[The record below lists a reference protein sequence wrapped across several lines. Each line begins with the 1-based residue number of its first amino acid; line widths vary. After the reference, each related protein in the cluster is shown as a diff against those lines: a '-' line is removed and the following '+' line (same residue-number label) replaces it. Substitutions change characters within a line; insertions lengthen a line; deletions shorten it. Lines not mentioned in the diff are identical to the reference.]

1 MDDPAICWSGGGSPP
16 RIMEEL
22 STSFSIGFPS
32 SVFHGLALWETLWET
47 CWKPC
52 GHTLEH

>member
-1 MDDPAICWSGGGSPP
+1 MDDPAICWFGGGSPP